1 MQPIDWFLFSIPIA
15 VIAVFCF
22 HSQKYIRSVADF
34 LAAGRTGGRYLLSS
48 ANGMAGMGLIT
59 LAVAMQNF
67 RHARLGGV
75 VVGPGHH
82 AGHDHPE
89 PLRLRLLP
97 LPPDQGADACAVLRN
112 PLLPRIPRGH
122 GDSLLACRNHQL
134 RHLPGGRRA
143 LLHRLSRAGRA
154 KSAAFR
160 STRFSWCC
168 F

>member
-67 RHARLGGV
+67 RLYAFLTQVGQNFHRCGQRVVFARGQKENWL
-75 VVGPGHH
+75 
-82 AGHDHPE
+82 
-89 PLRLRLLP
+89 
-97 LPPDQGADACAVLRN
+97 
-112 PLLPRIPRGH
+112 
-122 GDSLLACRNHQL
+122 
-134 RHLPGGRRA
+134 
-143 LLHRLSRAGRA
+143 
-154 KSAAFR
+154 F
-160 STRFSWCC
+160 
-168 F
+168 